1 VAETGSVLGMIV
13 PIEGGRAD
21 DIRVRQ
27 YWGVAVGRKI
37 LTRLKQQDAPSRISA
52 QSRRKNR
59 AGRAAAYNNDV
70 EDLHDGLPRIA
81 CEKSS
86 VVIFLG

>member
-1 VAETGSVLGMIV
+1 L
-13 PIEGGRAD
+13 
-21 DIRVRQ
+21 
-27 YWGVAVGRKI
+27 
-37 LTRLKQQDAPSRISA
+37 RIGA

-70 EDLHDGLPRIA
+70 EDLHDGLPGIA

-86 VVIFLG
+86 IGIFWDEISS